1 MQPGILE
8 NVTVTD
14 KLLLTSQEQWGSRV
28 PAQVVHCLPARA
40 GVPSTSP
47 SSGPI
52 LATKG
57 RKWNFP
63 LQTSQQAK
71 AQVHQRG
78 FCFLRWCV
86 CLMRATLAFIF
97 LFFFFAPRSSRDARR
112 YLFPLRKQEV
122 NGNYFQGNVK
132 HSGCYFSASMCV
144 MKLKLSLWNPQ
155 RHIRL
160 EGGEKALLASVCA
173 SLRES
178 ETAQGES
185 RGKYILNMNVINWKN
200 IIQAPCNPE
209 CSKKRVL

>member
-1 MQPGILE
+1 MGIQSSAA
-8 NVTVTD
+8 TRGHFITA
-14 KLLLTSQEQWGSRV
+14 LTNSSPRLKSSFV
-28 PAQVVHCLPARA
+28 YLTRPVSLPPPPHQIPFLRQ
-40 GVPSTSP
+40 
-47 SSGPI
+47 
-52 LATKG
+52 KG
-57 RKWNFP
+57 NFP

-86 CLMRATLAFIF
+86 CLMRPTLAFIF
-97 LFFFFAPRSSRDARR
+97 LSFFFCAQASRDARR

-122 NGNYFQGNVK
+122 NGNYLQGNVK

-160 EGGEKALLASVCA
+160 EGGEKGASVCA
-173 SLRES
+173 SLCES
-178 ETAQGES
+178 KTAQGES
-185 RGKYILNMNVINWKN
+185 RRKYILNMNVINWKN
-200 IIQAPCNPE
+200 ITQAPCNPE